1 MANEV
6 IGIDVQVKLEQLR
19 AQLATL
25 GPGMDK
31 EAKAMTAALN
41 KEIKAQT
48 AAIKKQA
55 ADMAATNGVK
65 KLGEQAEDAGVKF
78 DKLGMAMGPIG
89 GVISKISPE
98 AGSLASVVAGLTSG
112 FQSLAAAGGGSMASL
127 APFAAIL
134 APIALGIGVVA
145 GVMADMEREAE
156 ESATAMEGL
165 VRAIQAVDDMT
176 AGAADALTD
185 FKVKTGQMTSTEA
198 AYQKAIK
205 QVATEYTT
213 ANAAIEESI
222 RLRIASGEEE
232 GLADDVASL
241 REQATALKA
250 STEARARA
258 LAGEMEWAEEVRKS
272 NDYIEARDKA
282 AAAAA
287 KKAAELAKEEAEAAA
302 KADAVAARATKRN
315 LDSMKKMDAYRVKSA
330 GNQMKFDEEVRDAK
344 DKAAEDDIRRAEETA
359 RAEIETRE
367 NVKSASLSIMGSA
380 TDALMLLSDNLGESN
395 KKAALD
401 AFIAAK
407 ALAIATA
414 VVNAALAVTNALANG
429 GAAAP
434 VLAVAAGV
442 SGAVSIAT
450 IAATE
455 PPAFAAGGFID
466 GAPTTGV
473 PITAHPNEAVLN
485 QQGRATIGDDAIRAA
500 NAGRSGE
507 GGMTVSMVYKHKV
520 FDYFVRDNLRTS
532 GPLASAVR
540 RGDRVGQVRRGRG

>member
-41 KEIKAQT
+41 REIKAQT

-112 FQSLAAAGGGSMASL
+112 FQGLAAAGGGSMAAL

-156 ESATAMEGL
+156 ESASAMEGL
-165 VRAIQAVDDMT
+165 VSAMQAVDDMT
-176 AGAADALTD
+176 AGAADAMTD
-185 FKVKTGQMTSTEA
+185 FKVKTGQMTSIEA

-205 QVATEYTT
+205 QLATEYTM

-222 RLRIASGEEE
+222 SLRIASGEEE

-250 STEARARA
+250 STEERARA

-272 NDYIEARDKA
+272 NEYIAERDKAAAKGAKA

-287 KKAAELAKEEAEAAA
+287 REAADTAALYARDEAARNATVFDERVAEARKAVKAAQKL
-302 KADAVAARATKRN
+302 
-315 LDSMKKMDAYRVKSA
+315 L
-330 GNQMKFDEEVRDAK
+330 DEEKDAK
-344 DKAAEDDIRRAEETA
+344 DKAAKDDIRRAEETA
-359 RAEIETRE
+359 QAEIEARSA
-367 NVKSASLSIMGSA
+367 VKSASLSIMGSA

-401 AFIAAK
+401 AFNAAK

-414 VVNAALAVTNALANG
+414 VVNAALGVTNALATG

-485 QQGRATIGDDAIRAA
+485 QQGRAALGDDAIRAA
-500 NAGRSGE
+500 NAGRGGE

-540 RGDRVGQVRRGRG
+540 RGDRVGQLRRGRG

>member
-31 EAKAMTAALN
+31 EAKAMTAALA
-41 KEIKAQT
+41 KEVKKQT
-48 AAIKKQA
+48 AAVKKQA

-65 KLGEQAEDAGVKF
+65 KLGDQAADAGVKF

-112 FQSLAAAGGGSMASL
+112 FQGLAAAGGGSMSAL

-134 APIALGIGVVA
+134 APIAIGIGVVA

-156 ESATAMEGL
+156 ESAAAMEGL
-165 VRAIQAVDDMT
+165 VSAMEAVGNMT
-176 AGAADALTD
+176 AGAADAMTD
-185 FKVKTGQMTSTEA
+185 FKVKIGQMTSIEA

-222 RLRIASGEEE
+222 RLRIASGKEE
-232 GLADDVASL
+232 GLSDDVSAL
-241 REQATALKA
+241 REQAKALKA
-250 STEARARA
+250 SSEERARA
-258 LAGEMEWAEEVRKS
+258 IAGEMEWAEEVRKS
-272 NDYIEARDKA
+272 NEFIAERDKAAADGAKA

-287 KKAAELAKEEAEAAA
+287 KDAADTAAMYARDEAARNETAFDERVAEARKSVRAVQKRLDEEKAAKE
-302 KADAVAARATKRN
+302 
-315 LDSMKKMDAYRVKSA
+315 
-330 GNQMKFDEEVRDAK
+330 
-344 DKAAEDDIRRAEETA
+344 KAAQDDIDRAERTA
-359 RAEIETRE
+359 EAEIEARSA
-367 NVKSASLSIMGSA
+367 VKSASLSIMGSA

-401 AFIAAK
+401 AFNAAK

-414 VVNAALAVTNALANG
+414 VVNAALGVTNALATG

-442 SGAVSIAT
+442 SGAVSVAT

-473 PITAHPNEAVLN
+473 PITAHPNEAILN
-485 QQGRATIGDDAIRAA
+485 QQGRASIGDDAIRAA
-500 NAGRSGE
+500 NAGRGGE
-507 GGMTVSMVYKHKV
+507 GGMTVSMIYKHKV
-520 FDYFVRDNLRTS
+520 FDYFVRDNLRTG

-540 RGDRVGQVRRGRG
+540 RGDRVGQLRRGRG